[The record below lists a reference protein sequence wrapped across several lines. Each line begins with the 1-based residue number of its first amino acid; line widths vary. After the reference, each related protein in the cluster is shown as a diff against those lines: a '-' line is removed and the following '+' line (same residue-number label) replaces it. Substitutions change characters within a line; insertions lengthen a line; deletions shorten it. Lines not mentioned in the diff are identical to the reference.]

1 MRFETIKLFSR
12 VAELGSFTR
21 AAAEMD
27 ITPQGASQ
35 LIRDLE
41 RTLGV
46 RLLNRSTRKLSL
58 TEDGK
63 VFLEHCR
70 DGIRSIDQ
78 AMEVVRHSNDQV
90 SGQLRIAVT
99 PMGLA
104 PLVMPI
110 MARFLQANAL
120 ATADVVVDNHLPDVV
135 GRSIDM
141 GVISGGLP
149 SSSLV
154 ARKVA
159 SFRTVLCASPSYLK
173 RHGTPRALADLKDH
187 LFVRMFNPQMQ
198 GRSVSYAWRDGA
210 SRVALDL
217 KYSLQTDDGDV
228 ALAATLAGAGIAQI
242 ASWRIRRD
250 VAEGR
255 LKLLNLPFVPNTYGV
270 YVYTPRRTEL
280 PLRTRAL
287 TDFLLTELRAL
298 PEFRTA
304 SPAAPRVGA
313 GTAA

>member
-12 VAELGSFTR
+12 VADLGSFTR

-58 TEDGK
+58 TQDGR

-70 DGIRSIDQ
+70 EGIRSIDQ
-78 AMEVVRHSNDQV
+78 AMELVRHANDRV
-90 SGQLRIAVT
+90 AGQLRIAVT
-99 PMGLA
+99 PVGLA

-110 MARFLQANAL
+110 VARFLQANEL
-120 ATADVVVDNHLPDVV
+120 ATADVVVDNDVPDVV
-135 GRSIDM
+135 GRGIDV

-149 SSSLV
+149 SSTLV

-159 SFRTVLCASPSYLK
+159 GFRTVLCASPSYLK
-173 RHGTPRALADLKDH
+173 RRGTPRSLADLKDH
-187 LFVRMFNPQMQ
+187 LFVRVLNPQAQ
-198 GRSVSYAWRDGA
+198 SRSVPYAWRDGG
-210 SRVALDL
+210 SRVVLDL
-217 KYSLQTDDGDV
+217 KYSLQADNGDV
-228 ALAATLAGAGIAQI
+228 ALAATLAGAGIAQL
-242 ASWRIRRD
+242 ASWRVRRD

-255 LKLLNLPFVPNTYGV
+255 LKLLNLPFVPHAFGV
-270 YVYTPRRTEL
+270 YVYTTRRTDL
-280 PLRTRAL
+280 PLRTRTL
-287 TDFLLTELRAL
+287 TDYLLGELRNL
-298 PEFRTA
+298 PEFR
-304 SPAAPRVGA
+304 SAAPQAARAGA
-313 GTAA
+313 AA

>member
-110 MARFLQANAL
+110 MARFLQANGL
-120 ATADVVVDNHLPDVV
+120 PTADVVVDNHLPDVV
-135 GRSIDM
+135 GRSIDV

-159 SFRTVLCASPSYLK
+159 GFRTVLCASPSYLK
-173 RHGTPRALADLKDH
+173 RFGTPRSLAELKDH
-187 LFVRMFNPQMQ
+187 VFLRVLDPQSQ
-198 GRSVSYAWRDGA
+198 GRSVPYAWRDG
-210 SRVALDL
+210 SNRVVLDL
-217 KYSLQTDDGDV
+217 KYGMQTDNGDV
-228 ALAATLAGAGIAQI
+228 ALAATLAGAGIAQL
-242 ASWRIRRD
+242 APWRVRREI
-250 VAEGR
+250 AEGR
-255 LKLLNLPFVPNTYGV
+255 LKVLQLPFVPNPFGV
-270 YVYTPRRTEL
+270 YVYTTRRTEL
-280 PLRTRAL
+280 PLRTRTLA
-287 TDFLLTELRAL
+287 DFLLAELRAL
-298 PEFRTA
+298 PEFRQA
-304 SPAAPRVGA
+304 VAQPARAGA
-313 GTAA
+313 AA

>member
-35 LIRDLE
+35 VIRDLE

-58 TEDGK
+58 TQEGK

-70 DGIRSIDQ
+70 EGIRSIDQ
-78 AMEVVRHSNDQV
+78 AMEQIRAANDRV
-90 SGQLRIAVT
+90 AGQLRIAVT
-99 PMGLA
+99 PAGLA

-110 MARFLQANAL
+110 VTRFLQSNEL
-120 ATADVVVDNHLPDVV
+120 ATADVVVDNYVPDVV
-135 GRSIDM
+135 GRGIDV

-149 SSSLV
+149 SSTLV

-159 SFRTVLCASPSYLK
+159 GFRTVLCASPAYLK
-173 RHGTPRALADLKDH
+173 HRGTPRSLADLKDH
-187 LFVRMFNPQMQ
+187 VFVRLLNPQAQ
-198 GRSVSYAWRDGA
+198 SRSVPYAWRDGG
-210 SRVALDL
+210 SRVVLDL
-217 KYSLQTDDGDV
+217 KYGLQTDNGDV
-228 ALAATLAGAGIAQI
+228 ALAATLAGAGIAQL
-242 ASWRIRRD
+242 ASWRVRREL
-250 VAEGR
+250 AEGR
-255 LKLLNLPFVPNTYGV
+255 LKLLSLPFVPSPFGV
-270 YVYTPRRTEL
+270 YVYTARRADL

-287 TDFLLTELRAL
+287 TDYLLGELRNL
-298 PEFRTA
+298 PEFRA
-304 SPAAPRVGA
+304 VAPQAARA